1 MELTEP
7 PPGTAVQKEEQ
18 ELLDRTFFSWA
29 EFSRFFDKWC
39 QQRLVVFSVK
49 SSTHV
54 ARSPWASAPPL
65 YRLIHVLKYSYVL
78 LVCKDVRMPNQSTAW
93 CVSLSC
99 DPAGGGEPGVS
110 QTELPIHRFSI
121 RERSH
126 WLCQVQR
133 GQAEQI
139 KEGHFL
145 RQGQKLSQGTSMLT
159 TK

>member
-7 PPGTAVQKEEQ
+7 SPSTAVQKEEQ

-49 SSTHV
+49 SSTRV
-54 ARSPWASAPPL
+54 ARSPWANTPPL

-78 LVCKDVRMPNQSTAW
+78 LVCKDVRMPNKSTAW

-99 DPAGGGEPGVS
+99 DPAGGGEQGVS
-110 QTELPIHRFSI
+110 QTELPTHRSNT
-121 RERSH
+121 RERSP
-126 WLCQVQR
+126 LTLPSTEKPGR
-133 GQAEQI
+133 TD
-139 KEGHFL
+139 L
-145 RQGQKLSQGTSMLT
+145 RRDTY
-159 TK
+159 

>member
-1 MELTEP
+1 MELTKP
-7 PPGTAVQKEEQ
+7 PPDTAVQKEEQ

-99 DPAGGGEPGVS
+99 DPAGGGEPGVTQQS
-110 QTELPIHRFSI
+110 FLPTDSVSGKEATGSAKY
-121 RERSH
+121 REAKQNR
-126 WLCQVQR
+126 
-133 GQAEQI
+133 
-139 KEGHFL
+139 
-145 RQGQKLSQGTSMLT
+145 
-159 TK
+159 